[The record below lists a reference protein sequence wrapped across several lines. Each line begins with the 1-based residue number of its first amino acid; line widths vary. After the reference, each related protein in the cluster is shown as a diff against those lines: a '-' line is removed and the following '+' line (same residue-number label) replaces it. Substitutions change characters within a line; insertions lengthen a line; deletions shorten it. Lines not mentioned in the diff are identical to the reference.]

1 MHFRCSFTWSPRDP
15 EPLREQIARQLRDR
29 IVRGELSAGELL
41 PDHRQMARQHRVAP
55 STFEA
60 AYELLFA
67 DGLLTG
73 TPADDVRVAELRP
86 ERRRDLVERLQL
98 EKLVAQE
105 LGRRE
110 LEMAR
115 DVQRRLLPPSEVA
128 GPGWE
133 VAARCLPARVVAG
146 DFYDIL
152 RHADGRVDVV
162 VADVAGKG
170 FAASLIMASVKA
182 MLPFVN
188 ADGGVADLL
197 VRLNGRLALEL
208 GRGEFVALAV
218 ARYSPSGRLVEL
230 ANAGAPDPYLMR
242 PGQPPQPLSVPGPRL
257 PLGVREEVA
266 YASRTVEVTADD
278 RHSPA
283 HRRSARGSR
292 RRRGAAGIPGPGVDA
307 RPRTPDRIALFMA
320 SRALRRG
327 PAAHQVACRR
337 TTGLR
342 RCWCRVTPKGDT
354 VILNLSELSDEPLHA
369 QISRQIRAK
378 ILSQDLAGD
387 DALPSIR
394 GLAKEQRVSVITVQR
409 AYEDLEREGLVRSRR
424 GKGFWVAPIPEGR
437 KQTMAKERFADA
449 NWRSSWRTPP
459 RRD

>member
-1 MHFRCSFTWSPRDP
+1 MNSDALPLLLHLVPEDP

-29 IVRGELSAGELL
+29 IARGELSAGELL
-41 PDHRQMARQHRVAP
+41 PDHRQLARQHRVAP
-55 STFEA
+55 STVEA
-60 AYELLFA
+60 AYELLVA

-73 TPADDVRVAELRP
+73 ATEDAFTVAELLP
-86 ERRRDLVERLQL
+86 EHRRDLVESLQL

-128 GPGWE
+128 GPGWD

-197 VRLNGRLALEL
+197 VRLNRRLALEL

-218 ARYSPSGRLVEL
+218 ARYSPSERLVEL

-257 PLGVREEVA
+257 PLGVREQVA
-266 YASRTVEVTADD
+266 YASRTVEVAADD
-278 RHSPA
+278 RLLLLSDGLPEAIDTAGEPLGYQALESMLGRDPSAESP
-283 HRRSARGSR
+283 SSW
-292 RRRGAAGIPGPGVDA
+292 
-307 RPRTPDRIALFMA
+307 L
-320 SRALRRG
+320 
-327 PAAHQVACRR
+327 
-337 TTGLR
+337 TGLFD
-342 RCWCRVTPKGDT
+342 K
-354 VILNLSELSDEPLHA
+354 
-369 QISRQIRAK
+369 
-378 ILSQDLAGD
+378 
-387 DALPSIR
+387 
-394 GLAKEQRVSVITVQR
+394 VQR
-409 AYEDLEREGLVRSRR
+409 HTARAPEDDWTAAMLAPR
-424 GKGFWVAPIPEGR
+424 GDGE
-437 KQTMAKERFADA
+437 
-449 NWRSSWRTPP
+449 TP
-459 RRD
+459 

>member
-1 MHFRCSFTWSPRDP
+1 MNSDALPLLLHLVPEDR
-15 EPLREQIARQLRDR
+15 EPLREQIARHLRDR
-29 IVRGELSAGELL
+29 IVRGELSAGEIL
-41 PDHRQMARQHRVAP
+41 PDHRQLARQHRVAP
-55 STFEA
+55 STVEA
-60 AYELLFA
+60 AYELLVA

-73 TPADDVRVAELRP
+73 APADDVRVAALDP
-86 ERRRDLVERLQL
+86 ERRRDLVEGLQL

-218 ARYSPSGRLVEL
+218 ARYSPTERLVEL

-257 PLGVREEVA
+257 PLGVREQVA
-266 YASRTVEVTADD
+266 YASRTVKVAADD
-278 RHSPA
+278 RLLLLSDGLPE
-283 HRRSARGSR
+283 ARD
-292 RRRGAAGIPGPGVDA
+292 AAGEPLGYQALEAMLGREPTTGS
-307 RPRTPDRIALFMA
+307 PSSWLTGLFDRV
-320 SRALRRG
+320 
-327 PAAHQVACRR
+327 QRR
-337 TTGLR
+337 TARRPEDDWTAAMLVPRETG
-342 RCWCRVTPKGDT
+342 
-354 VILNLSELSDEPLHA
+354 E
-369 QISRQIRAK
+369 
-378 ILSQDLAGD
+378 
-387 DALPSIR
+387 
-394 GLAKEQRVSVITVQR
+394 
-409 AYEDLEREGLVRSRR
+409 
-424 GKGFWVAPIPEGR
+424 IP
-437 KQTMAKERFADA
+437 
-449 NWRSSWRTPP
+449 
-459 RRD
+459 

>member
-1 MHFRCSFTWSPRDP
+1 MNSNALSLLLHLAPGDP

-41 PDHRQMARQHRVAP
+41 PGHRPLARQYRVAP
-55 STFEA
+55 STVKA
-60 AYELLFA
+60 AYELLVA

-73 TPADDVRVAELRP
+73 TPADDVRVAKLRP

-152 RHADGRVDVV
+152 RHPDGSVDVV

-182 MLPFVN
+182 MLPFVT
-188 ADGGVADLL
+188 ADGGVAESL
-197 VRLNGRLALEL
+197 VHLNSRLALEL
-208 GRGEFVALAV
+208 GPREFVALV
-218 ARYSPSGRLVEL
+218 LARYRPSERLVEL
-230 ANAGAPDPYLMR
+230 VNAGAPDPYLMR

-257 PLGVREEVA
+257 PLGVREQIA
-266 YASRTVEVTADD
+266 YASRTVEVAADD
-278 RHSPA
+278 RLLLLTDGLPE
-283 HRRSARGSR
+283 ARD
-292 RRRGAAGIPGPGVDA
+292 AAGEPLGYEVLESLLGREPSTGS
-307 RPRTPDRIALFMA
+307 PSSWLSGLFDRV
-320 SRALRRG
+320 
-327 PAAHQVACRR
+327 QRR
-337 TTGLR
+337 TGRVPEDDWTAAMLVPHDTGE
-342 RCWCRVTPKGDT
+342 T
-354 VILNLSELSDEPLHA
+354 S
-369 QISRQIRAK
+369 
-378 ILSQDLAGD
+378 
-387 DALPSIR
+387 
-394 GLAKEQRVSVITVQR
+394 
-409 AYEDLEREGLVRSRR
+409 
-424 GKGFWVAPIPEGR
+424 
-437 KQTMAKERFADA
+437 
-449 NWRSSWRTPP
+449 
-459 RRD
+459 

>member
-1 MHFRCSFTWSPRDP
+1 
-15 EPLREQIARQLRDR
+15 LREQIARQLRDR

-41 PDHRQMARQHRVAP
+41 PDHRQLARQHRVAP
-55 STFEA
+55 STVEA
-60 AYELLFA
+60 AYELLVA

-73 TPADDVRVAELRP
+73 APPDDIRVAKIGP
-86 ERRRDLVERLQL
+86 ERRRDMVERLQL

-218 ARYSPSGRLVEL
+218 ARYSPSERLVEL

-242 PGQPPQPLSVPGPRL
+242 SGQSPQPLSVPGPRL
-257 PLGVREEVA
+257 PLGVREQVA
-266 YASRTVEVTADD
+266 YASRTVEVAADD
-278 RHSPA
+278 RLLLLSDGLPEARDTAGEPLGYEALESMLGREPPTGSP
-283 HRRSARGSR
+283 SSWLSGLF
-292 RRRGAAGIPGPGVDA
+292 
-307 RPRTPDRIALFMA
+307 DRV
-320 SRALRRG
+320 
-327 PAAHQVACRR
+327 QRR
-337 TTGLR
+337 T
-342 RCWCRVTPKGDT
+342 
-354 VILNLSELSDEPLHA
+354 A
-369 QISRQIRAK
+369 RAPE
-378 ILSQDLAGD
+378 D
-387 DALPSIR
+387 DWTAAMLVPR
-394 GLAKEQRVSVITVQR
+394 G
-409 AYEDLEREGLVRSRR
+409 G
-424 GKGFWVAPIPEGR
+424 GGAP
-437 KQTMAKERFADA
+437 
-449 NWRSSWRTPP
+449 
-459 RRD
+459 